1 MKKITALLILAALTL
16 SLASCAG
23 TVDGA
28 TDDSA
33 DYGLGLSGL
42 KVPGED
48 TSEPDTGDLTGKDVL
63 PSTEDTPSDSTPPDT
78 AAETTPSTEADTTE
92 ETTPPTEADT
102 TEETTP
108 PTEADTTAETTPP
121 TEPPTPETTA
131 PTEPPA
137 PELTTEEKIAIAN
150 SLIGSPVSKLYKAIG
165 KPDSFDYAPQCIGG
179 DEQIDDGL
187 LYYDGFVVYT
197 ERTLDR
203 EIIVYVE

>member
-108 PTEADTTAETTPP
+108 PTE
-121 TEPPTPETTA
+121 PPTPETTA

-137 PELTTEEKIAIAN
+137 PELTSEEKKAVAA

-165 KPDSFDYAPQCIGG
+165 EPVSVEEYTPSCLGPG
-179 DEQIDDGL
+179 EDGML
-187 LYYDGFVVYT
+187 NYDGFTVYT
-197 ERTLDR
+197 YR
-203 EIIVYVE
+203 ENGLEVVQDVV

>member
-92 ETTPPTEADT
+92 ETTPPTEV
-102 TEETTP
+102 
-108 PTEADTTAETTPP
+108 DTTAETTPP
-121 TEPPTPETTA
+121 TEPPTQETTA

-165 KPDSFDYAPQCIGG
+165 KPESSSYSPSCLV
-179 DEQIDDGL
+179 DGEDGE
-187 LYYDGFVVYT
+187 LYYDGFTVYT
-197 ERTLDR
+197 EKTA
-203 EIIVYVE
+203 EGETVYAVE